1 MLMPA
6 ACSVLRLRGK
16 TWPLGK
22 LPALIAFQG
31 FMDEQREALP
41 SGDWTEKFDRPY
53 RRITEQILPM
63 FPASVVGGARV
74 EAAESS
80 ARLLYLPPEAYGS

>member
-1 MLMPA
+1 SNA
-6 ACSVLRLRGK
+6 VITAR
-16 TWPLGK
+16 K
-22 LPALIAFQG
+22 LPALIAFQA
-31 FMDEQREALP
+31 FMDELREALP
-41 SGDWTEKFDRPY
+41 SGDWNEKFDRPY

-63 FPASVVGGARV
+63 FPSSVVGGARV

>member
-1 MLMPA
+1 MDLDDKA
-6 ACSVLRLRGK
+6 N
-16 TWPLGK
+16 WPTTFLS
-22 LPALIAFQG
+22 A
-31 FMDEQREALP
+31 DELREALP
-41 SGDWTEKFDRPY
+41 SGDWNEKFDRPY

-63 FPASVVGGARV
+63 FPSSVVGGARV